1 MVSVP
6 DRGRYPSL
14 DLRGDRRTQLA
25 TLGFFPPFSL
35 AMATIAHEHALSNLR
50 VYVKQLESRVEKLE
64 KENSQDYSYD
74 LQAENEA
81 LRRDIK
87 ELEAHLSTATK
98 ERQDALN
105 KLTDVENKWDH
116 MVEEQR
122 KGMMAA
128 DLALKRAEDFL
139 SGALTE
145 TTAARARV
153 ALRVHD
159 D

>member
-1 MVSVP
+1 
-6 DRGRYPSL
+6 
-14 DLRGDRRTQLA
+14 
-25 TLGFFPPFSL
+25 
-35 AMATIAHEHALSNLR
+35 MAQVAQAHDLSNLR

-64 KENSQDYSYD
+64 RGGGAGERTVDED
-74 LQAENEA
+74 LATENEA

-128 DLALKRAEDFL
+128 ELALRRAEDFMT
-139 SGALTE
+139 GALNE
-145 TTAARARV
+145 AVGARV